1 MIDVYDNVLENHEA
15 QFVHHLL
22 TDQEFM
28 WQYQHRSDN
37 TKPIYHWHRHAGKND
52 SDLQSNNFEWLIP
65 IWSNFIN
72 KLDFKEKYGVNTYR
86 RIYFN
91 AHTHGIEPQP
101 HKDDG
106 DFTMIYY
113 PIMDWKKN
121 WGGGTVIWDESDE
134 KIEEHVE
141 YVGNR
146 LFVFPAKR
154 LHQAM
159 PVSRL
164 SYSLRSVI
172 VFKCYIQSEAVD
184 PPKYEGQ
191 IGYDSGRT

>member
-72 KLDFKEKYGVNTYR
+72 KYDFKEKYGVNTYR

-113 PIMDWKKN
+113 PIMNWKKT
-121 WGGGTVIWDESDE
+121 WGGGTVIWDENGEEIE
-134 KIEEHVE
+134 KHVE

-146 LFVFPAKR
+146 LFVFP
-154 LHQAM
+154 
-159 PVSRL
+159 
-164 SYSLRSVI
+164 
-172 VFKCYIQSEAVD
+172 
-184 PPKYEGQ
+184 GQ
-191 IGYDSGRT
+191 KITSSNACV

>member
-52 SDLQSNNFEWLIP
+52 SDLQNNNFEWLIP

-72 KLDFKEKYGVNTYR
+72 KYDFKEKYGVNTYR

-113 PIMDWKKN
+113 PIMDWKKI
-121 WGGGTVIWDESDE
+121 GV
-134 KIEEHVE
+134 VE
-141 YVGNR
+141 
-146 LFVFPAKR
+146 
-154 LHQAM
+154 
-159 PVSRL
+159 L
-164 SYSLRSVI
+164 SYGMRVMKKLKNMLSMWVI
-172 VFKCYIQSEAVD
+172 DYLCFQPKDYIKQCLCLDFLTV
-184 PPKYEGQ
+184 
-191 IGYDSGRT
+191 